1 MSDLFTIKFDAN
13 PSPWFSTFV
22 EISFSK
28 SKLQAVVDEIITECS
43 DREYYKNSYNYDKH
57 VNKVIEKH
65 WDKKCGNI
73 RPYLKALHTMIT
85 SQMPQAPRSWH
96 NGHVA
101 AARTLE
107 SKIAWSTPG
116 FVEARAYNDLY
127 GG

>member
-1 MSDLFTIKFDAN
+1 MSDLFTVKFDTN

-28 SKLQAVVDEIITECS
+28 NKLQVVVDEIVSECS

-57 VNKVIEKH
+57 VDIVIKKH
-65 WDKKCGNI
+65 WDKKCGSI

-85 SQMPQAPRSWH
+85 NQMPPPPRSWH
-96 NGHVA
+96 NGYVA

-116 FVEARAYNDLY
+116 FVEARMYNDLY

>member
-1 MSDLFTIKFDAN
+1 MSDLFTVRFDAN

-28 SKLQAVVDEIITECS
+28 SKLQFVVDEIVSECS

-73 RPYLKALHTMIT
+73 RPYLKALLTMIT
-85 SQMPQAPRSWH
+85 SQMPPPPRSWQ
-96 NGHVA
+96 NGQ
-101 AARTLE
+101 TIIN
-107 SKIAWSTPG
+107 KTGIN
-116 FVEARAYNDLY
+116 RAI
-127 GG
+127 GCAFITQQ